1 MEKRQLKFQG
11 RAMFLDD
18 NNLAL
23 INEKVVKVYDLNES
37 YKEKYWVDL
46 TSLSMETVIQRI
58 PFEDNAIDASW
69 AYLYH
74 SDPKAELV
82 KDNAFNRVVYMSMF
96 ATQYILTT
104 YWENVARIWS
114 IKEDGMRLTSLCES
128 FQQIVI
134 GISPDTR
141 FVARLSYDTGNICIY
156 HTKTGLLINTLAQN
170 KKGLDKKSRK
180 SCYAQFC
187 CNNYYVVCI
196 NIWTLPDTRQMR
208 ISFEIW
214 NVNAGK
220 LVLQKEIITYDILNR
235 NYKLIEPHVI
245 IKQTDSHIPEFLI
258 LYSTLSS
265 NGSCEIK
272 SVDLNNNVPYPIPT
286 GNIEQQEDS
295 NTEKQELS
303 KVEQHGNSSLK
314 NQKDNSTGE
323 QEINDNKQRETSN
336 TTQQDG
342 FNISWKTVENEL
354 NDFKEL
360 TCFRMNYYD
369 GIYLLRFGT
378 HTVQLW
384 RLSTPSTDEQL
395 IYIRAYKPASEA
407 FTQDY
412 DPKWTLNKG
421 WKRDEKKV
429 FEEALRPDQNGR
441 VEVHICSEIFLD
453 DNYEKTEPISNKY
466 YFDEVYL
473 PLEELLQSEDN
484 YRFSMDKTKDIKLKT
499 VKIQS
504 KASNI
509 KGKPSV
515 SSTNEESNHTTERD
529 VSVQKSPLPATPVP
543 SFKFQ
548 CVEYHYIESACQA
561 LHYIWTYLQTK
572 FILNNTRSVEHI
584 FNKTKN
590 IVETT
595 ISEMKK
601 RKSNYFTTI
610 SGSKTLA
617 MLASFE
623 VGRGILL
630 GILETDDLP
639 ISLFSYS
646 RKNAKTEEYNKRVTR
661 QENALTILIEKLE
674 YDLYHLLFNRLVF
687 HSRKLGI
694 GSFSAVTDTLI
705 FLQGR
710 GDIDILRDS
719 LQKLAFLEMDQ
730 DVRPILTS
738 EAKEKIIAVYAIF
751 FSLDKRQV
759 NLNLIRICAVP
770 FVYFNTYSIHPEDK
784 KDEIVDKDKQNSAFR
799 KPKSEF
805 LELALEQHE
814 NDIFRQGDTVLEVL
828 LQYKWKTFA

>member
-1 MEKRQLKFQG
+1 MNLNMPSSLLHKRQAKIDSSNSNPFTKIDMEVTQSLTEIIESHIPFNEALEETPSISFGVLKKAILIDVSINKEWIAYITEEPIDQNSGNQLPSTKNVLSISRFIDTSKGILEASFPTALATLKLNKKMFEDADYSGYFISVSPGGSRIAMSFMKLNDEGGVEDVPNSRNPYCLIFKVSNDDNTYGNKYITMEKRQLKFQG

-342 FNISWKTVENEL
+342 FNISWKTVNVSLNNETEYFFYEKFQVENEL

-572 FILNNTRSVEHI
+572 FILNNTV
-584 FNKTKN
+584 
-590 IVETT
+590 
-595 ISEMKK
+595 
-601 RKSNYFTTI
+601 
-610 SGSKTLA
+610 
-617 MLASFE
+617 
-623 VGRGILL
+623 
-630 GILETDDLP
+630 
-639 ISLFSYS
+639 
-646 RKNAKTEEYNKRVTR
+646 
-661 QENALTILIEKLE
+661 
-674 YDLYHLLFNRLVF
+674 
-687 HSRKLGI
+687 
-694 GSFSAVTDTLI
+694 
-705 FLQGR
+705 
-710 GDIDILRDS
+710 
-719 LQKLAFLEMDQ
+719 
-730 DVRPILTS
+730 
-738 EAKEKIIAVYAIF
+738 
-751 FSLDKRQV
+751 
-759 NLNLIRICAVP
+759 
-770 FVYFNTYSIHPEDK
+770 
-784 KDEIVDKDKQNSAFR
+784 
-799 KPKSEF
+799 
-805 LELALEQHE
+805 
-814 NDIFRQGDTVLEVL
+814 
-828 LQYKWKTFA
+828 